1 MRASLQ
7 RIALTSGLCL
17 VLALTLVAP
26 NAIAKKKKSQALA
39 AYSGRTINTTPGA
52 ARSTNFVNLEI
63 HRWTTDEERQGLG
76 TILVEKGSEAMVK
89 SMRDD

>member
-1 MRASLQ
+1 MRASLL
-7 RIALTSGLCL
+7 RSALTTGLCL
-17 VLALTLVAP
+17 ILALALFTP
-26 NAIAKKKKSQALA
+26 NAIAKKKSKALA
-39 AYSGRTINTTPGA
+39 AYSGRTLNTTPGV